1 MFSKVIENYIHRSMD
16 GNVLRRANRTLRI
29 KHVTHACNIHGAS
42 IVKMSLVNRRN
53 IAKIEQF
60 IACFKGGEVLG
71 KNGGDPQ
78 QTRRKNKRH

>member
-1 MFSKVIENYIHRSMD
+1 
-16 GNVLRRANRTLRI
+16 
-29 KHVTHACNIHGAS
+29 
-42 IVKMSLVNRRN
+42 MSLVNRRN

-60 IACFKGGEVLG
+60 IACFKGGKVLG

>member
-1 MFSKVIENYIHRSMD
+1 MD

-29 KHVTHACNIHGAS
+29 KHVTHACNIPGAK

-53 IAKIEQF
+53 IAKQF

-71 KNGGDPQ
+71 KNGGYPQ